1 MNVLDSTGMIIGH
14 ESLEESLTN
23 RIKGTKTR
31 KLEKIEKI
39 KRRFNLNHGK
49 GKRKKKKK

>member
-1 MNVLDSTGMIIGH
+1 MNVLDSTGMIIGN
-14 ESLEESLTN
+14 EPLEESMAN
-23 RIKGTKTR
+23 KIKGAKTR